1 MADHDTGDSRT
12 GNGPGWL
19 FRLNTTLGAR
29 LNTPAW
35 MGAAENEAPSHGATP
50 ESPAEP
56 EPALP
61 PLVARKR

>member
-1 MADHDTGDSRT
+1 MADHDPGDTPS

-35 MGAAENEAPSHGATP
+35 MGSGENGAPAHDAIP
-50 ESPAEP
+50 QSPAAP
-56 EPALP
+56 DPVLP
-61 PLVARKR
+61 PIANRNR